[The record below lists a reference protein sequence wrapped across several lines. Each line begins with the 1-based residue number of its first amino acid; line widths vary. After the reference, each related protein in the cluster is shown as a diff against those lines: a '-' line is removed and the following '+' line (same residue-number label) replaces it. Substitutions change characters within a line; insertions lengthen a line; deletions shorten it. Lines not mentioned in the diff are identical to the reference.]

1 MKVLLINPAY
11 PFEEWPTPPFGLMS
25 LAGYL
30 QKKGIEVRIE
40 DYIVTPYNRERIQR
54 VLNEYGPEVVGA
66 TGVTMNV
73 NTALRVLK
81 DYKKEN
87 PDIITVMG
95 GPHVTFDADN
105 ILKKNG
111 HVDFIVR
118 REGELT
124 SVELLENI
132 SRGTVRCAP
141 TAFNSI
147 AGISYRKNGKILHNE
162 DRPLIED
169 INILPYPARD
179 LAPLSKYRALEFP
192 INMVTSRGCPYEC
205 IFCVGRKMMGRKVR
219 YFNVDRV
226 VDEFEMLSTM
236 GFKQINI
243 VDDLFT
249 SNKNRCI
256 AICDEIIKRGISH
269 PWSAFARVN
278 TVSKGLLEKM
288 KEAGCLMLCFGIE
301 SGNQGILN
309 TIKKKTTTEEIQKAM
324 DLCIEVGMGSM
335 GSYILGLP
343 GENHETVKKTLEFAA
358 GLNPVYGF
366 HILAPFP
373 GTEVRDR
380 KEEYGIKI
388 LTDDWDKYDANQAVS
403 ETPYISHE
411 EIDRIVNEF
420 NSDIER
426 HISNIEKKKDQNNSL
441 SKEDMDFIEGRES
454 FRFSKD
460 LILMEVVERYPGLNN
475 GADMDGI
482 MDDFILFVEKNINFP
497 GEEVRHRLTKLF
509 SRNCLKIEGTEGK
522 TEIMW
527 A

>member
-1 MKVLLINPAY
+1 
-11 PFEEWPTPPFGLMS
+11 
-25 LAGYL
+25 
-30 QKKGIEVRIE
+30 
-40 DYIVTPYNRERIQR
+40 
-54 VLNEYGPEVVGA
+54 
-66 TGVTMNV
+66 
-73 NTALRVLK
+73 
-81 DYKKEN
+81 
-87 PDIITVMG
+87 
-95 GPHVTFDADN
+95 
-105 ILKKNG
+105 
-111 HVDFIVR
+111 
-118 REGELT
+118 
-124 SVELLENI
+124 
-132 SRGTVRCAP
+132 
-141 TAFNSI
+141 
-147 AGISYRKNGKILHNE
+147 
-162 DRPLIED
+162 
-169 INILPYPARD
+169 
-179 LAPLSKYRALEFP
+179 
-192 INMVTSRGCPYEC
+192 MVTSRGCPYEC

-219 YFNVDRV
+219 YFDVDRV

-269 PWSAFARVN
+269 PWTAFARVN
-278 TVSKGLLEKM
+278 TVSKRLLEKM

-301 SGNQGILN
+301 SGNQEILN
-309 TIKKKTTTEEIQKAM
+309 TIKKKTTIEEIQKAM
-324 DLCIEVGMGSM
+324 NLCIEVGMGAM

-343 GENHETVKKTLEFAA
+343 GESHETVKKTLEFAA

-373 GTEVRDR
+373 GTEIRDR
-380 KEEYGIKI
+380 NKEYEIRI

-420 NSDIER
+420 NSDIEQ

-475 GADMDGI
+475 GADTDEI
-482 MDDFILFVEKNINFP
+482 MDDFILFVEKNINFTR
-497 GEEVRHRLTKLF
+497 EEVRHRLTKLF

-522 TEIMW
+522 TEIRW